1 MRTCTLTLARFGKDC
16 AMRFRLLSAALLLSL
31 TLLPLASSPTLA
43 ATLRWA
49 ASRDIGSLDP
59 DSFGDTFTLA
69 FLNHVYEAL
78 VRYDENLKVE
88 PALATSWEL
97 VEPTVWRF
105 HLRPD
110 VHFHDGALLTAD
122 DVVAS
127 LGRAT
132 DELSPLKGNLS
143 AFKSA
148 RVVDA
153 STVEIELNSRYP
165 LLLNDLT
172 NIFIFSQPWLIAN
185 HAEVATDVGR
195 KVEGYATFHANGTGP
210 FMVESRAADSRTVL
224 VANPAWWDKPRHNI
238 DRIEFLPII
247 SDATRVAALVTG
259 EINFTNAI
267 PLQTA
272 QQLANQ
278 EGVRLLLAT
287 ELRTVFFAFNLGEKT
302 QAGEPNPLRD
312 KRVRQALYQ
321 AIDIEQLRRV
331 IMRGQSRNTGALVA
345 PAIPGYQPKQD
356 VRLPYDV
363 AAAQKLMAEAGV
375 PGGLALTLVC
385 TPEGYVNEEQICQ
398 AVTAMWARLG
408 LKVSLQLGP
417 RAMITQRRVA
427 GQFDITPLGWANEP
441 AIDAESLLVQVVHS
455 KTGANGLFNWGGWG
469 MPEID
474 RLTDDA
480 AGELDTSKRL
490 DMESRAL
497 EIAGENVLFVPLHQQ
512 PMAWAARTDVTHVV
526 QLPDNKA
533 RHWLTR
539 MDGK

>member
-1 MRTCTLTLARFGKDC
+1 MQ
-16 AMRFRLLSAALLLSL
+16 FRRLSAVLLLALALLPWAAPSVF
-31 TLLPLASSPTLA
+31 A

-78 VRYDENLKVE
+78 VRYDENLQVE

-105 HLRPD
+105 HLRAD
-110 VHFHDGALLTAD
+110 VRFHDGALLTAD

-127 LGRAT
+127 LRPAT

-143 AFKSA
+143 AFRSA

-153 STVEIELNSRYP
+153 NTVDIALSARYP

-172 NIFIFSQPWLIAN
+172 NIFIFSRPWLAAN
-185 HAEVATDVGR
+185 NAERATDVGR

-210 FMVESRAADSRTVL
+210 FKVEGRAADSRTVL

-238 DRIEFLPII
+238 DRIEFLPIV
-247 SDATRVAALVTG
+247 SDATRVAALVTC
-259 EINFTNAI
+259 EVNFSNAI

-278 EGVRLLLAT
+278 EGVKVLMAT
-287 ELRTVFFAFNLGEKT
+287 ELRTVFFAFNLGKKT

-321 AIDIEQLRRV
+321 AIDIEQLRRA

-356 VRLPYDV
+356 VRLPHDV
-363 AAAQKLMAEAGV
+363 PAAQKLMAEAGV
-375 PGGLALTLVC
+375 PAGMQLTLVC

-398 AVTAMWARLG
+398 AVTAMWSRLG
-408 LKVSLQLGP
+408 LKMSLQLAP
-417 RAMITQRRVA
+417 RAVMTQRRVA

-441 AIDAESLLVQVVHS
+441 AIDAESLLVQVVHT

-474 RLTDDA
+474 RLTDEA
-480 AGELDTSKRL
+480 AGELDTPKRL
-490 DMESRAL
+490 AMESRAL

-512 PMAWAARTDVTHVV
+512 PMAWATRSDVTHVV

-539 MDGK
+539 MEVK